1 MLVIDD
7 DLIFVET
14 FYETSSNDSLKTT
27 FIGLNKSVFVPSNSF
42 SHCVIT
48 IRCWLVA
55 QIQMI
60 YVIAIELQLDR
71 SR

>member
-27 FIGLNKSVFVPSNSF
+27 FIGLTKSVFVPSNSF

-48 IRCWLVA
+48 IRCWLN
-55 QIQMI
+55 
-60 YVIAIELQLDR
+60 VIAIELQLDR

>member
-14 FYETSSNDSLKTT
+14 FYEISSNDSLKTT

-55 QIQMI
+55 RIQMI